1 MVQLPPGQTTP
12 LPPASLRPGPQAT
25 LSTTTMTC
33 PSLLPQLQAVASH
46 RADVLWVPA
55 TSQGPAWGATGQ
67 CLVWGRSLGCAAE
80 ATLRFAVCFFF
91 FFFFTSLS
99 KSCSSPYLLFKA
111 KYIAPQPCWFL
122 TLLLP
127 LSLASLSPVT
137 TPK

>member
-1 MVQLPPGQTTP
+1 
-12 LPPASLRPGPQAT
+12 
-25 LSTTTMTC
+25 MTC

-91 FFFFTSLS
+91 FLFHISLKIMFLSLS
-99 KSCSSPYLLFKA
+99 TLQGQVHSTPALLVPNTAF
-111 KYIAPQPCWFL
+111 APF
-122 TLLLP
+122 
-127 LSLASLSPVT
+127 SGFS
-137 TPK
+137 